1 MPISRKRVIRKEVV
15 IEPSRRRKVARAFG
29 FVILIMTLL
38 GGSLLLLVIIGAEGL
53 DSGNI
58 AIVILGMIFLA
69 IISGIL
75 IHVGRTKREVI
86 EEVVSITEEQEEEQ
100 EQYEEKKKRGNI

>member
-1 MPISRKRVIRKEVV
+1 MPISRKRVIRKEIVM
-15 IEPSRRRKVARAFG
+15 EPSRRRKVARAIG
-29 FVILIMTLL
+29 FIILIMTLV
-38 GGSLLLLVIIGAEGL
+38 GGPLLLLLIIGAEGL

-58 AIVILGMIFLA
+58 VIVILGMIFLA

-86 EEVVSITEEQEEEQ
+86 EEVVSITDEQEEEQ
-100 EQYEEKKKRGNI
+100 EQYEEKKRGNM